1 MTVNGN
7 NKQGQAAKVKTNNET
22 ALMIEGLY
30 NGIAF
35 DLQKMKKELLNELK
49 YASVQSGAVYQ
60 SIQQETVA
68 AYESMKKD
76 LDEACKQIKE
86 ETLSAMNSVNDS
98 ASASAQNNAAAAS
111 AMVCELKYGYQQNEM
126 IFEALS
132 SILTDDV
139 LTKLNS
145 VDGKTELIAQI
156 DEAVKLVEEK
166 LNGFLS
172 KPETDYEAIAETV
185 KEKVVDALPVP
196 EYIDYDKITDTVT
209 ESVAE
214 KTETSLSAKSKE
226 ILDAVAAI
234 PVPENVDYTRIV
246 EEVSEKVLEKLNET
260 LTHEEKEPAPEFD
273 YDRVIYGAAE
283 KVVESLP
290 YPEKVDYR
298 RIEEGFQKQAK
309 GLKVTIDEE
318 ALFERIEEA
327 IKKAVAEI
335 DYDKIAELVAEKMP
349 APAEPEAFDYEK
361 LAELVAAKMPAPVE
375 PEPIDYDKL
384 AELVAE
390 KMPTPVEPEA
400 IDYDNLAAMVAER
413 IVLPEAEAPTYD
425 VVVDDAGAQVIA
437 DNVANTIDYEA
448 LAEKTAEKL
457 SARQAEQSEEL
468 VNEIA
473 EKIPAP
479 TYELLIDEEGANA
492 IAEAVADKLKECCP
506 VAAKEETAEET
517 VEEAPREE
525 PQEAEETV
533 EESVEEAVEEQP
545 EEVAQETAEETVE
558 ETVEET
564 AEEAPREE
572 PQEEVAEELPVVSEL
587 AVASTLAQDAEEDPN
602 ELVDADTGLVLRL
615 KKSFKAKL
623 CQSAPEVKSYY
634 STVKNELASYSRLNS
649 NMSWHGDR
657 FNFGRDTVARI
668 NISGKTLCFYVALDP
683 ADPEYKTTV
692 YHQKDVSKQKAYENT
707 PFMIKIKSET
717 GAKRAARLVGYL
729 AEKLGAEKKANFEPI
744 DYAEEFGYAS
754 TKQLLDEGLIK
765 VTKEKKVALDF

>member
-86 ETLSAMNSVNDS
+86 ETLSAMNAANDS
-98 ASASAQNNAAAAS
+98 ASASAQNNAAAAD

-139 LTKLNS
+139 LTKLES
-145 VDGKTELIAQI
+145 VDGKTELIARI

-166 LNGFLS
+166 LNEFLS

-196 EYIDYDKITDTVT
+196 EYIDYDKITDSVT
-209 ESVAE
+209 ESVTE
-214 KTETSLSAKSKE
+214 KTESSLGAKSKE

-246 EEVSEKVLEKLNET
+246 EEVSEKVLEKIGEAF
-260 LTHEEKEPAPEFD
+260 THEEKEPAPEFD

-298 RIEEGFQKQAK
+298 RIEEGFQKQAE
-309 GLKVTIDEE
+309 GLKVALDEE
-318 ALFERIEEA
+318 ALLEKIEEA
-327 IKKAVAEI
+327 VKKAVAEI
-335 DYDKIAELVAEKMP
+335 DYDKIAELVIEKMP
-349 APAEPEAFDYEK
+349 APAESEAFDYEK

-375 PEPIDYDKL
+375 PEPIDYDRL

-390 KMPTPVEPEA
+390 KMPAPAEPEA
-400 IDYDNLAAMVAER
+400 LDYDNLAASVAER
-413 IVLPEAEAPTYD
+413 IVIPEAEAPTYD
-425 VVVDDAGAQVIA
+425 VVVDDEGAKAIA
-437 DNVANTIDYEA
+437 DNVANTIDYDA

-506 VAAKEETAEET
+506 VATMEETAEEAPLEEPQEAPVEQVEETVEETVAEEAVEAQPEEVVEETAEET
-517 VEEAPREE
+517 V
-525 PQEAEETV
+525 T
-533 EESVEEAVEEQP
+533 EEAVE
-545 EEVAQETAEETVE
+545 AQ
-558 ETVEET
+558 
-564 AEEAPREE
+564 
-572 PQEEVAEELPVVSEL
+572 AEELPVVSEL

-623 CQSAPEVKSYY
+623 CQSAPEVKAYY
-634 STVKNELASYSRLNS
+634 STVKNELSSYSRLNS

-707 PFMIKIKSET
+707 PFMIKVKSET

-765 VTKEKKVALDF
+765 VTKEKKVTLDF